1 MSKTNVKKSIRSF
14 LCKITRNNELDDS
27 QDIFGSGL
35 INSLYSIQLILFLE
49 KEFDISIQSPD
60 LNIENF
66 RTVNA
71 LTDFIE
77 EKLGKSNE

>member
-1 MSKTNVKKSIRSF
+1 MNIIKNEIKKF
-14 LCKITRNNELDDS
+14 LCKITRNDNLDDS
-27 QDIFGSGL
+27 QDIFGGGL

-49 KEFDISIQSPD
+49 KEFDVSIQSPD

-71 LTDFIE
+71 LTEFVL
-77 EKLGKSNE
+77 EKIGKVNE

>member
-1 MSKTNVKKSIRSF
+1 MEKANIKNEIKKF
-14 LCKITRNNELDDS
+14 LCKITRNDNLEDS
-27 QDIFGSGL
+27 QDIFGGGL

-71 LTDFIE
+71 LTEFVL
-77 EKLGKSNE
+77 EKIGKVNE

>member
-1 MSKTNVKKSIRSF
+1 MEKANIKNEIKKF
-14 LCKITRNNELDDS
+14 LCKITGNVNLVDS
-27 QDIFGSGL
+27 KDIFGGGL

-71 LTDFIE
+71 LTEFVL
-77 EKLGKSNE
+77 EKIGKVNE

>member
-1 MSKTNVKKSIRSF
+1 MEKSNVKNVIRNF
-14 LCKITRNNELDDS
+14 LCKITRNNNLDDA
-27 QDIFGSGL
+27 QDIFGGGL

-49 KEFDISIQSPD
+49 KEFNISIQSPD

-71 LTDFIE
+71 LTEFVL
-77 EKLGKSNE
+77 EKCKANE

>member
-1 MSKTNVKKSIRSF
+1 MDKSNVKSSIRGF
-14 LCKITRNNELDDS
+14 LSKITRNQDLGDE
-27 QDIFGSGL
+27 QDIFGGGL

-49 KEFDISIQSPD
+49 KEFGISIQSPD

-71 LTDFIE
+71 LADFVVV
-77 EKLGKSNE
+77 KSGNINE

>member
-1 MSKTNVKKSIRSF
+1 MDKANVKNTIRGF
-14 LCKITRNNELDDS
+14 LCKITRSNDITDT
-27 QDIFGSGL
+27 QDIFRGGV

-49 KEFDISIQSPD
+49 KEFAISIQSPD

-71 LTDFIE
+71 LADFVVG
-77 EKLGKSNE
+77 KLG

>member
-1 MSKTNVKKSIRSF
+1 MIILMILR
-14 LCKITRNNELDDS
+14 
-27 QDIFGSGL
+27 IFFGGGL

-71 LTDFIE
+71 LTEFVL
-77 EKLGKSNE
+77 EKIGKVNE